1 MVQSYC
7 RSMGW
12 KHSPLCL
19 ETLGISLLI
28 NNSKVSKNGST
39 PDFLKG
45 LRSDQQQLVF
55 FVKIAPT
62 QEKNNTI
69 SGQGF
74 WKPHEWAFL
83 YAAEYNFIW
92 ISSLTQIL
100 KLGIKRTSLY
110 LIIGDAKAPE
120 SSDSVPVSPTEWQ
133 HRGAMPGTQPRCREV
148 LPNARSNLPTEWK
161 DGRNLSETESPSQL
175 EGDTVYS

>member
-62 QEKNNTI
+62 QEKIQFLDKDFGSPMSGPSSMLQNTI
-69 SGQGF
+69 
-74 WKPHEWAFL
+74 L
-83 YAAEYNFIW
+83 YG
-92 ISSLTQIL
+92 S
-100 KLGIKRTSLY
+100 
-110 LIIGDAKAPE
+110 AP
-120 SSDSVPVSPTEWQ
+120 
-133 HRGAMPGTQPRCREV
+133 
-148 LPNARSNLPTEWK
+148 
-161 DGRNLSETESPSQL
+161 
-175 EGDTVYS
+175 